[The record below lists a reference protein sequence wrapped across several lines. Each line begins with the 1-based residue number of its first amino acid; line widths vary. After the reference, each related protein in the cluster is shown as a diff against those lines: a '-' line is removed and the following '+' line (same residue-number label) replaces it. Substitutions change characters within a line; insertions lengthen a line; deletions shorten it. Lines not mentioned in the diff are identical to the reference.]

1 MNKETKEFIHE
12 HAKADVRTLALQA
25 KRYPNID
32 MPKAI
37 TQIAGWQI
45 ATHKIP
51 TWAACDEILYP
62 VHLSME
68 QCSSEITA
76 RYKKRIIANCFNS
89 KNFI

>member
-51 TWAACDEILYP
+51 TWAIRFISLW
-62 VHLSME
+62 
-68 QCSSEITA
+68 SSA
-76 RYKKRIIANCFNS
+76 RPKLRHAIKRKS
-89 KNFI
+89 